1 MKMERKKEK
10 KEMTDSGSPEEE
22 NEKGGGGEEPEELK
36 QRPHRK
42 QIAEQQ
48 ATVAVKWWDLEKSR
62 NHTSKRRND
71 KY

>member
-1 MKMERKKEK
+1 
-10 KEMTDSGSPEEE
+10 MTDSGSPEEE
-22 NEKGGGGEEPEELK
+22 NEKGEEEEEPEELK
-36 QRPHRK
+36 QRPHHK

-48 ATVAVKWWDLEKSR
+48 ATVAVKLQALEKSR

>member
-22 NEKGGGGEEPEELK
+22 NEKGGRRGEPEELK

-42 QIAEQQ
+42 
-48 ATVAVKWWDLEKSR
+48 
-62 NHTSKRRND
+62 
-71 KY
+71 

>member
-1 MKMERKKEK
+1 
-10 KEMTDSGSPEEE
+10 MTDSGSPEEE
-22 NEKGGGGEEPEELK
+22 NEKGEGEGEELK
-36 QRPHRK
+36 QRPHHK

-48 ATVAVKWWDLEKSR
+48 ATVAVKLWALEKSR

>member
-1 MKMERKKEK
+1 
-10 KEMTDSGSPEEE
+10 MTDGGSPEEE
-22 NEKGGGGEEPEELK
+22 NEKGEEEEEPEELK

-48 ATVAVKWWDLEKSR
+48 ATVAVGWWALEKSR
-62 NHTSKRRND
+62 NHRSKRRND